1 MRKLGVAMGMAA
13 AALMTA
19 PRPAEACGGFFCGRQ
34 PVDQTAERILFA
46 TNQDGSVTMV
56 TQIQYAGAAPD
67 FAWVVPLAEVPAV
80 DSLAVFPQLAL
91 TALDTATGPQFQ
103 WPNDPNCYPAF
114 PEATAGGGSTSG
126 GTDDGDVAVHI
137 REEVGPYDVAV
148 VESTDPTALIDWL
161 RDNNFRVNDA
171 MAPYIGIYT
180 SEGMKFLALRLK
192 PDAEVTD
199 IQPFRFTLPSGSPSI
214 PIRLTAIAAEPEM
227 GITVMILGD
236 RRYGPANWTDVEI
249 DDDQIVWSANQWP
262 VQTNWTALVARSVDE
277 AGGRGFVTEMSG
289 PTIGIADQV
298 RNTMSSDEQQVAA
311 RDALLPLL
319 EGNTTITRLY
329 TRLSPEEMTVDPIF
343 RRTDGPVVSN
353 THLLPRYVDDRD
365 LCVGAPGAEAAGAA
379 SPCDFAACGAGGLCR
394 VVEGADGAQP
404 VAACACVPGTTAR
417 TTFDPSG
424 RPTVTCQDLRM
435 SFLNPGDRALPDAP
449 PLADPCAT
457 FDCGANGECVPMNMT
472 PTCRCSTG
480 YVAVGAIA
488 ADGSRA
494 TTCVL
499 PDEPVPAS
507 FYDRRVPQL
516 PDSLPGGRPV
526 DVPPPAVVAAS
537 GGCNAGGHAGSAVG
551 LSGALLGLLVAVR
564 RRRRS

>member
-1 MRKLGVAMGMAA
+1 MRKLWAATVMAA
-13 AALMTA
+13 AALTTA
-19 PRPAEACGGFFCGRQ
+19 PRPVEACGGFFCGQQ

-80 DSLAVFPQLAL
+80 ESLAVFPQLAL

-103 WPNDPNCYPAF
+103 WPDDPGCSPPIFA
-114 PEATAGGGSTSG
+114 PTAGGATG
-126 GTDDGDVAVHI
+126 GGVDDGDVTVHI

-148 VESTDPTALIDWL
+148 IESTDPTALIAWL

-171 MAPYIGIYT
+171 MAPYIRTYT
-180 SEGMKFLALRLK
+180 SEGMKFLALRLQ
-192 PDAEVTD
+192 PDAEVSD

-214 PIRLTAIAAEPEM
+214 PIRLTAVAAEPEM

-236 RRYGPANWTDVEI
+236 RRYGPANWPDVEI
-249 DDDQIVWSANQWP
+249 DDDQIVWRPDDWP
-262 VQTNWTALVARSVDE
+262 VQTNWTALVARGVDE

-289 PTIGIADQV
+289 PTTTIAEQV
-298 RNTMSSDEQQVAA
+298 RNVMSSDEQQMAA

-319 EGNTTITRLY
+319 EGNATITRLY

-343 RRTDGPVVSN
+343 RRTDGPAVSN
-353 THLLPRYVDDRD
+353 VRVLPRYVEGRD
-365 LCVGAPGAEAAGAA
+365 LCGGAPSAGSAAA
-379 SPCDFAACGAGGLCR
+379 SACDFAACGAGGLCR
-394 VVEGADGAQP
+394 VVEGAGGAEP
-404 VAACACVPGTTAR
+404 VAGCACVPGTTAR

-457 FDCGANGECVPMNMT
+457 FDCGSNGECVPMNMT

-488 ADGSRA
+488 GDGSRQ

-507 FYDRRVPQL
+507 FYDRRVPSL

-526 DVPPPAVVAAS
+526 DVPPPVVTAAT
-537 GGCNAGGHAGSAVG
+537 GGCNAGGHAGSAAG
-551 LSGALLGLLVAVR
+551 LGGALLGLLFGVR

>member
-1 MRKLGVAMGMAA
+1 MRKLLAATVMAA
-13 AALMTA
+13 AALTAA

-80 DSLAVFPQLAL
+80 ESLAVFPQLAL

-103 WPNDPNCYPAF
+103 WPDDPGCYPPVFNAGGG
-114 PEATAGGGSTSG
+114 PTAGGV
-126 GTDDGDVAVHI
+126 DDGGVTVHV
-137 REEVGPYDVAV
+137 RAEVGPYDVAV
-148 VESTDPTALIDWL
+148 IESTDPTALIDWL
-161 RDNNFRVNDA
+161 RGNGFRVNDA
-171 MAPYIGIYT
+171 MAPYIRIYT
-180 SEGMKFLALRLK
+180 SEGMKFLALRLQ
-192 PDAEVTD
+192 PDAEVSD

-227 GITVMILGD
+227 GITVMLLGD
-236 RRYGPANWTDVEI
+236 RRYGPANWPDVEI
-249 DDDQIVWSANQWP
+249 DDDQIVWRPDAWP
-262 VQTNWTALVARSVDE
+262 MQTNWTALVARGVDE

-289 PTIGIADQV
+289 PTASIAEQV
-298 RNTMSSDEQQVAA
+298 RNTMTSDDAQLAA

-329 TRLSPEEMTVDPIF
+329 TRLSPEEMTVDPLF
-343 RRTDGPVVSN
+343 RRTDGPEVSN
-353 THLLPRYVDDRD
+353 VRLLPRYVEGRD
-365 LCVGAPGAEAAGAA
+365 LCVAPGADAAAA

-394 VVEGADGAQP
+394 IVEVAAGSQP

-457 FDCGANGECVPMNMT
+457 FDCGSNGECVPMNMT

-488 ADGSRA
+488 DDGSRA
-494 TTCVL
+494 TTCVF

-507 FYDRRVPQL
+507 FYNGRVPPL

-526 DVPPPAVVAAS
+526 DVPPPAVESAS
-537 GGCNAGGHAGSAVG
+537 GGCNAGGHAGGACG
-551 LSGALLGLLVAVR
+551 LGGALLGLLFAVR

>member
-1 MRKLGVAMGMAA
+1 MRKLWAAAVMTA

-46 TNQDGSVTMV
+46 TNEDGSVTMV

-67 FAWVVPLAEVPAV
+67 FAWVVPLAEVPAA

-91 TALDTATGPQFQ
+91 TALDAATGPQFQ
-103 WPNDPNCYPAF
+103 WPDDPSCYPAF
-114 PEATAGGGSTSG
+114 DAAEAGGSPSAG
-126 GTDDGDVAVHI
+126 GVDDGGVTVHI

-148 VESTDPTALIDWL
+148 IESTDPAALVDWL
-161 RDNNFRVNDA
+161 RRNGFRVNDA
-171 MAPYIGIYT
+171 MAPYIRIYT
-180 SEGMKFLALRLK
+180 SEGMKFLALRLQ
-192 PDAEVTD
+192 PDAEVSD

-236 RRYGPANWTDVEI
+236 RRYGPANWPDVEI
-249 DDDQIVWSANQWP
+249 DDDQIVWRPYGWP
-262 VQTNWTALVARSVDE
+262 MQTNWTALVARGVDE

-289 PTIGIADQV
+289 PTTDIAEQV
-298 RNTMSSDEQQVAA
+298 RNTMSSDEEQIAA

-319 EGNTTITRLY
+319 EGNATITRLY

-343 RRTDGPVVSN
+343 RRTDGPAVSN
-353 THLLPRYVDDRD
+353 VRVLPRYVDGRD
-365 LCVGAPGAEAAGAA
+365 LCESAPGAESAAA

-394 VVEGADGAQP
+394 VVAVADGAQP

-424 RPTVTCQDLRM
+424 QPTVTCQDLRM

-457 FDCGANGECVPMNMT
+457 FDCGPNGECVPMNMT

-480 YVAVGAIA
+480 YVAVGSIA
-488 ADGSRA
+488 DDGSRE

-499 PDEPVPAS
+499 PGEPVPTS
-507 FYDRRVPQL
+507 FYNGRVPDL

-526 DVPPPAVVAAS
+526 DVPPPALEATS
-537 GGCNAGGHAGSAVG
+537 GGCNAAAHAGSAGG
-551 LSGALLGLLVAVR
+551 LGGVLLGLLFAVR

>member
-1 MRKLGVAMGMAA
+1 MRKLWAATVMTA
-13 AALMTA
+13 AALTTA
-19 PRPAEACGGFFCGRQ
+19 PRPVEACGGFFCGRQ

-67 FAWVVPLAEVPAV
+67 FAWVVPLGEVPAV

-91 TALDTATGPQFQ
+91 TALDAATGPQFQ
-103 WPNDPNCYPAF
+103 WPDDPSCYPPVLDA
-114 PEATAGGGSTSG
+114 AAGGGSPPAA
-126 GTDDGDVAVHI
+126 DDGDVTVHI

-148 VESTDPTALIDWL
+148 IESTDPTALVDWL
-161 RDNNFRVNDA
+161 RRNNFRVNDA
-171 MAPYIGIYT
+171 MTPYIRIYT
-180 SEGMKFLALRLK
+180 SEGMKFLALRLQ
-192 PDAEVTD
+192 PDAEVSD

-227 GITVMILGD
+227 GITVMVLGD
-236 RRYGPANWTDVEI
+236 RRYGPANWPDIEI
-249 DDDQIVWSANQWP
+249 DDNQIVWRPNEWP
-262 VQTNWTALVARSVDE
+262 MQTNWTALVARGVDE

-289 PTIGIADQV
+289 PTTNIAEQV
-298 RNTMSSDEQQVAA
+298 RNTMSSDEAQVAA

-319 EGNTTITRLY
+319 ESNATITRLY
-329 TRLSPEEMTVDPIF
+329 TRLSPEEMTVDPVF
-343 RRTDGPVVSN
+343 RRTDGPEVSN
-353 THLLPRYVDDRD
+353 VRVLPRYVDGRD
-365 LCVGAPGAEAAGAA
+365 LCGGAPGAESAAA

-394 VVEGADGAQP
+394 VVEVAGGTQP
-404 VAACACVPGTTAR
+404 VAGCACVPGTTAR

-449 PLADPCAT
+449 PLADSCAT
-457 FDCGANGECVPMNMT
+457 FDCGPHGECVPMNMT

-480 YVAVGAIA
+480 YVAVGAVA
-488 ADGSRA
+488 GDGSRE

-507 FYDRRVPQL
+507 FYDRRVPHL

-526 DVPPPAVVAAS
+526 DVPPPTVEATS
-537 GGCNAGGHAGSAVG
+537 GGCNAGGHAGSAGG
-551 LSGALLGLLVAVR
+551 LGGALLGLLLAVR

>member
-1 MRKLGVAMGMAA
+1 MRKLWAATVMAA

-67 FAWVVPLAEVPAV
+67 FAWVIPLAEVPAV

-103 WPNDPNCYPAF
+103 WPDDPGCYPPVFNAGGG
-114 PEATAGGGSTSG
+114 PTAGGV
-126 GTDDGDVAVHI
+126 DDGGVTVHL

-148 VESTDPTALIDWL
+148 IESADPAALISWL
-161 RDNNFRVNDA
+161 RDNGFRVNDA

-180 SEGMKFLALRLK
+180 SEGMKFLALRLQ
-192 PDAEVTD
+192 PDAEVSD

-227 GITVMILGD
+227 GITVMLLGD
-236 RRYGPANWTDVEI
+236 RRYGPANWPDVEI
-249 DDDQIVWSANQWP
+249 DDDQIVWRPDEWP
-262 VQTNWTALVARSVDE
+262 VQTNWTALVARGVDE

-289 PTIGIADQV
+289 PTASIAEQV
-298 RNTMSSDEQQVAA
+298 RNTMTSDEAQVAA

-319 EGNTTITRLY
+319 EGNATITRLY

-343 RRTDGPVVSN
+343 RRTDGPEVSN
-353 THLLPRYVDDRD
+353 VRVLPRSVEGRD
-365 LCVGAPGAEAAGAA
+365 LCGGADAAAA

-394 VVEGADGAQP
+394 VVEVAGGAQP

-457 FDCGANGECVPMNMT
+457 FDCGPHGECVPMNMT

-488 ADGSRA
+488 DDGSRE

-507 FYDRRVPQL
+507 FYDGRVPPL

-537 GGCNAGGHAGSAVG
+537 GGCNAGGHAGGAGG
-551 LSGALLGLLVAVR
+551 LGAALIGLLAAVR

>member
-1 MRKLGVAMGMAA
+1 MRKLWAATVMAA
-13 AALMTA
+13 AALTTA
-19 PRPAEACGGFFCGRQ
+19 SRPAEACGGFFCGRQ

-46 TNQDGSVTMV
+46 TNPDGSVTMV

-103 WPNDPNCYPAF
+103 WPSDGSCF
-114 PEATAGGGSTSG
+114 PPLAAGAPGGATSVDSVGDGGVT
-126 GTDDGDVAVHI
+126 VHI

-148 VESTDPTALIDWL
+148 VESSDPAALVDWL
-161 RDNNFRVNDA
+161 RSNGFRVNDA
-171 MAPYIGIYT
+171 MTPYIRTYT
-180 SEGMKFLALRLK
+180 SEGMKFLALRLQ
-192 PDAEVTD
+192 PDAEVSD

-236 RRYGPANWTDVEI
+236 RRYGPANWPEIEI
-249 DDDQIVWSANQWP
+249 DDDQIVWTPYQWP
-262 VQTNWTALVARSVDE
+262 VQTNWTALVARGVDE

-289 PTIGIADQV
+289 PTASIAAQV

-319 EGNTTITRLY
+319 EGNATITRLY

-343 RRTDGPVVSN
+343 RRTDGPEVSN
-353 THLLPRYVDDRD
+353 VRMLPRYVDGRD
-365 LCVGAPGAEAAGAA
+365 LCGDSPSAGAA
-379 SPCDFAACGAGGLCR
+379 STTPCDFAACGAGGLCR
-394 VVEGADGAQP
+394 VVEGANGTLP
-404 VAACACVPGTTAR
+404 VAGCACVPGTTAR

-424 RPTVTCQDLRM
+424 RPMVTCQDLRM

-457 FDCGANGECVPMNMT
+457 FDCGENGECVPMNMT
-472 PTCRCSTG
+472 PTCRCSAG

-488 ADGSRA
+488 ADGSRS

-507 FYDRRVPQL
+507 FYERRIPDL

-526 DVPPPAVVAAS
+526 DVPPPPVIEATS
-537 GGCNAGGHAGSAVG
+537 GGCNAGSGAGSAG
-551 LSGALLGLLVAVR
+551 ALGGALLGLLLAAR
-564 RRRRS
+564 RRRRA

>member
-1 MRKLGVAMGMAA
+1 MRKLWAATVMAA

-103 WPNDPNCYPAF
+103 WPDDPGCYPPVFNAGGG
-114 PEATAGGGSTSG
+114 PTAGGV
-126 GTDDGDVAVHI
+126 DDGGVTVHI

-148 VESTDPTALIDWL
+148 IESADPTALISWL
-161 RDNNFRVNDA
+161 RDNGFRVNDA

-180 SEGMKFLALRLK
+180 SEGMKFLALRLQ
-192 PDAEVTD
+192 PDAEVSD

-227 GITVMILGD
+227 GITVMLLGD
-236 RRYGPANWTDVEI
+236 RRYGPANWPDVEI
-249 DDDQIVWSANQWP
+249 DDDQIVWRSDAWP
-262 VQTNWTALVARSVDE
+262 VQTNWTALVARGVDE

-289 PTIGIADQV
+289 PTASIAEQV
-298 RNTMSSDEQQVAA
+298 RNTMTSDEAQVAA

-319 EGNTTITRLY
+319 EGNATITRLY

-343 RRTDGPVVSN
+343 RRTDGPEVSN
-353 THLLPRYVDDRD
+353 VRVLPRHVEGRD
-365 LCVGAPGAEAAGAA
+365 LCEVAPGADAAGA

-394 VVEGADGAQP
+394 VVEVAGGAQP

-457 FDCGANGECVPMNMT
+457 FDCGPHGECVPMNMT

-480 YVAVGAIA
+480 YVAVGDIA
-488 ADGSRA
+488 DDGSRE

-507 FYDRRVPQL
+507 FYDGRVPPL

-526 DVPPPAVVAAS
+526 DVPPPAVEAAS
-537 GGCNAGGHAGSAVG
+537 GGCNAGGRAGGAGG
-551 LSGALLGLLVAVR
+551 LGGALLGLLFAVR

>member
-1 MRKLGVAMGMAA
+1 MRKLWAATVMAA
-13 AALMTA
+13 AALTTA
-19 PRPAEACGGFFCGRQ
+19 PRPVEACGGFFCGRQ

-80 DSLAVFPQLAL
+80 ESLAVFPQLAL

-103 WPNDPNCYPAF
+103 WPDDPSCSPPVFNAGP
-114 PEATAGGGSTSG
+114 TAGGV
-126 GTDDGDVAVHI
+126 DDGGVTVHV
-137 REEVGPYDVAV
+137 RAEVGPYDVAV
-148 VESTDPTALIDWL
+148 IESADPAALIDWL
-161 RDNNFRVNDA
+161 RDNGFRVNDA
-171 MAPYIGIYT
+171 MAPYIRIYT
-180 SEGMKFLALRLK
+180 SEGMKFLALRLQ
-192 PDAEVTD
+192 PDAEVSD

-227 GITVMILGD
+227 GITVMLLGD
-236 RRYGPANWTDVEI
+236 RRYGPANWPDVEI
-249 DDDQIVWSANQWP
+249 DDNQIVWRPYDWP
-262 VQTNWTALVARSVDE
+262 VQTNWTALVARGVDE
-277 AGGRGFVTEMSG
+277 VGGRGFVTEMSG
-289 PTIGIADQV
+289 PTASIAEQV
-298 RNTMSSDEQQVAA
+298 RNTMTSDEAQLAA

-343 RRTDGPVVSN
+343 RRTDGPEVSN
-353 THLLPRYVDDRD
+353 VRMLPRHVEGRD
-365 LCVGAPGAEAAGAA
+365 LCVAPGADAAAA

-394 VVEGADGAQP
+394 VVEGAGGTEP

-457 FDCGANGECVPMNMT
+457 FDCGPHGECVPMNMT

-488 ADGSRA
+488 GDGSRE

-507 FYDRRVPQL
+507 FYNGRVPQL

-526 DVPPPAVVAAS
+526 DVPPPTVEASS
-537 GGCNAGGHAGSAVG
+537 GGCNAGGHAGGAGG
-551 LSGALLGLLVAVR
+551 LGGALLGLLLAVR
-564 RRRRS
+564 RRRRP

>member
-1 MRKLGVAMGMAA
+1 MRKLWAATVMAG

-19 PRPAEACGGFFCGRQ
+19 PRPVEACGGFFCGRQ

-91 TALDTATGPQFQ
+91 TALDAATGPQFQ
-103 WPNDPNCYPAF
+103 WPDDPGCALPVF
-114 PEATAGGGSTSG
+114 EAGPTAGGGV
-126 GTDDGDVAVHI
+126 DDGGVTVHL

-148 VESTDPTALIDWL
+148 IESADPTALIDWL
-161 RDNNFRVNDA
+161 RGNGFRVNDA
-171 MAPYIGIYT
+171 MAPYIRTYT
-180 SEGMKFLALRLK
+180 SEGMKFLALRLQ
-192 PDAEVTD
+192 PDAEVSD

-214 PIRLTAIAAEPEM
+214 PIRLTAVAAEPEM
-227 GITVMILGD
+227 GITVMLLGD
-236 RRYGPANWTDVEI
+236 RRYGPANWPDVEI
-249 DDDQIVWSANQWP
+249 DDDQIVWRPDTWP
-262 VQTNWTALVARSVDE
+262 METNWTALVARGVDE

-289 PTIGIADQV
+289 PTATIAEQV
-298 RNTMSSDEQQVAA
+298 RNTMTSDEAQLDA

-319 EGNTTITRLY
+319 EGNATITRLY
-329 TRLSPEEMTVDPIF
+329 TRLSAEEMTVDPIF
-343 RRTDGPVVSN
+343 RRTDGPEVSN
-353 THLLPRYVDDRD
+353 VRVLPRYVEGRD
-365 LCVGAPGAEAAGAA
+365 LCGGPPGAESAAA

-394 VVEGADGAQP
+394 VVEVAGGSQP

-457 FDCGANGECVPMNMT
+457 FDCGPHGECAPMNMT

-488 ADGSRA
+488 EDGSRA

-507 FYDRRVPQL
+507 FYNGRVPQL

-526 DVPPPAVVAAS
+526 DVPPPVVAAAS
-537 GGCNAGGHAGSAVG
+537 GGCSAGGHAGGAGG
-551 LSGALLGLLVAVR
+551 LGGALLGLLFAVR
-564 RRRRS
+564 RRRRA

>member
-1 MRKLGVAMGMAA
+1 MRKLLAATVMAA
-13 AALMTA
+13 AALTAA
-19 PRPAEACGGFFCGRQ
+19 PRPVEACGGFFCGRQ

-80 DSLAVFPQLAL
+80 ESLAVFPQLAL

-103 WPNDPNCYPAF
+103 WPDDPSCYPAF
-114 PEATAGGGSTSG
+114 PDAANDGPTAGGGV
-126 GTDDGDVAVHI
+126 DDGGVTVHV

-148 VESTDPTALIDWL
+148 IESTDPTALIEWL
-161 RDNNFRVNDA
+161 RGNGFRVNDA
-171 MAPYIGIYT
+171 MAPYIRIYT
-180 SEGMKFLALRLK
+180 SEGMKFLALRLQ
-192 PDAEVTD
+192 PDAEVSD

-227 GITVMILGD
+227 GITVMLLGD
-236 RRYGPANWTDVEI
+236 RRYGPANWPDVEI
-249 DDDQIVWSANQWP
+249 DDDQIVWRPYEWP
-262 VQTNWTALVARSVDE
+262 MQTNWTALVARGVDE
-277 AGGRGFVTEMSG
+277 VGGRGFVTEMSG
-289 PTIGIADQV
+289 PTASIAEQV
-298 RNTMSSDEQQVAA
+298 RNTMTSDEAQLAA

-343 RRTDGPVVSN
+343 RRTDGPEVSN
-353 THLLPRYVDDRD
+353 VRMLPRYVDGRD
-365 LCVGAPGAEAAGAA
+365 LCVAPGADAAAA

-394 VVEGADGAQP
+394 VVEVAGAQP

-457 FDCGANGECVPMNMT
+457 FDCGPQGECVPMNMT

-480 YVAVGAIA
+480 HVAVGSIA
-488 ADGSRA
+488 DDGSRA

-507 FYDRRVPQL
+507 FYNGRVPPL

-526 DVPPPAVVAAS
+526 DVPPPVVEATS
-537 GGCNAGGHAGSAVG
+537 GGCSAGGHAGSAGG
-551 LSGALLGLLVAVR
+551 LGGALLGLLFAVR

>member
-1 MRKLGVAMGMAA
+1 MRKVWAATVVAA
-13 AALMTA
+13 AALTTA
-19 PRPAEACGGFFCGRQ
+19 PRPVEACGGFFCGRQ
-34 PVDQTAERILFA
+34 PVDQTAERIVFA

-80 DSLAVFPQLAL
+80 ESLAVFPQLAL
-91 TALDTATGPQFQ
+91 TALDAATGPQFQ
-103 WPNDPNCYPAF
+103 WPDDPSCSPPVF
-114 PEATAGGGSTSG
+114 AGGGPTSG
-126 GTDDGDVAVHI
+126 GTDDGGVTVHI

-148 VESTDPTALIDWL
+148 IESTDPTALIEWL
-161 RDNNFRVNDA
+161 RSNDFRVNDA

-180 SEGMKFLALRLK
+180 SEGMKFLALRLQ
-192 PDAEVTD
+192 PDAEVSD

-227 GITVMILGD
+227 GITVMVLGD
-236 RRYGPANWTDVEI
+236 RRYGPANWPDIEI
-249 DDDQIVWSANQWP
+249 DDNQIVWRPYDWP
-262 VQTNWTALVARSVDE
+262 TQTNWTALVARGVDE

-289 PTIGIADQV
+289 PTASIAEQV
-298 RNTMSSDEQQVAA
+298 RNTMSSDEAQVAA

-319 EGNTTITRLY
+319 ESNTTITRLY

-343 RRTDGPVVSN
+343 RRTDGPEVSN
-353 THLLPRYVDDRD
+353 VRMLARYVDGRD
-365 LCVGAPGAEAAGAA
+365 MCVSAPGAESAAA
-379 SPCDFAACGAGGLCR
+379 SACDFAACGAGGLCR
-394 VVEGADGAQP
+394 VVEVAGGTQP
-404 VAACACVPGTTAR
+404 VAGCACVPGTTAR

-435 SFLNPGDRALPDAP
+435 SFLNPGDRTLPDAP

-457 FDCGANGECVPMNMT
+457 FDCGPHGECVPMNMT

-488 ADGSRA
+488 GDGSRE

-507 FYDRRVPQL
+507 FYNRRVPHL

-526 DVPPPAVVAAS
+526 DVPPPAVESAAS
-537 GGCNAGGHAGSAVG
+537 GGCNAGGHAGRAGG
-551 LSGALLGLLVAVR
+551 LGGALLGLLLVVR

>member
-1 MRKLGVAMGMAA
+1 M
-13 AALMTA
+13 
-19 PRPAEACGGFFCGRQ
+19 
-34 PVDQTAERILFA
+34 DQTAERILFA

-67 FAWVVPLAEVPAV
+67 FAWVVPLAEVPAA

-91 TALDTATGPQFQ
+91 TALDAATGPQFQ
-103 WPNDPNCYPAF
+103 WPDDPSCDLPVFAGAG
-114 PEATAGGGSTSG
+114 PTASDGGV
-126 GTDDGDVAVHI
+126 DDGGVTVHL

-148 VESTDPTALIDWL
+148 IESTDPAALVDWL
-161 RDNNFRVNDA
+161 RGNGFRVNDA
-171 MAPYIGIYT
+171 MAPYIRIYT
-180 SEGMKFLALRLK
+180 SEGMKFLALRLQ
-192 PDAEVTD
+192 PDAEVSD

-236 RRYGPANWTDVEI
+236 RRYGPANWPDVEI
-249 DDDQIVWSANQWP
+249 DDDKIVWRLYDWP
-262 VQTNWTALVARSVDE
+262 LQTNWTALVARGVDE

-289 PTIGIADQV
+289 PTAGIAEQV
-298 RNTMSSDEQQVAA
+298 RNTMSSDEAQVEA

-319 EGNTTITRLY
+319 EGNATITRLY

-343 RRTDGPVVSN
+343 RRTDGPDVSN
-353 THLLPRYVDDRD
+353 VRVLPRYVEGRD
-365 LCVGAPGAEAAGAA
+365 MCGGAPNAESAAA

-394 VVEGADGAQP
+394 VVEVAGGAQP

-424 RPTVTCQDLRM
+424 QPMVTCQDLRM

-457 FDCGANGECVPMNMT
+457 FDCGPNGECVPMNMT
-472 PTCRCSTG
+472 PTCRCSAG
-480 YVAVGAIA
+480 HVAVGAIA
-488 ADGSRA
+488 ADGSRE

-507 FYDRRVPQL
+507 FYDRRVPPL

-526 DVPPPAVVAAS
+526 DVPPPAVQAAS
-537 GGCNAGGHAGSAVG
+537 GGCNAGSGAGSAGG
-551 LSGALLGLLVAVR
+551 LGGALLGLLLAVR

>member
-1 MRKLGVAMGMAA
+1 MAA
-13 AALMTA
+13 AALTTA
-19 PRPAEACGGFFCGRQ
+19 PRPVEACGGFFCGRQ
-34 PVDQTAERILFA
+34 PVDQTAERIVFA

-80 DSLAVFPQLAL
+80 ESLDVFPQLAL

-103 WPNDPNCYPAF
+103 WPDDPSCSPPVFADDG
-114 PEATAGGGSTSG
+114 PTSG
-126 GTDDGDVAVHI
+126 STDDGGVTVHI

-148 VESTDPTALIDWL
+148 IESTDPTALIEWL
-161 RDNNFRVNDA
+161 RSNDFRVNDA

-180 SEGMKFLALRLK
+180 SEGMKFLALRLQ
-192 PDAEVTD
+192 PDAEISD

-227 GITVMILGD
+227 GITVMVLGD
-236 RRYGPANWTDVEI
+236 RRYGPANWPDIEI
-249 DDDQIVWSANQWP
+249 DDNQIVWNPYDWP
-262 VQTNWTALVARSVDE
+262 TQTNWTALVARSVDE

-289 PTIGIADQV
+289 PTASIAEQV
-298 RNTMSSDEQQVAA
+298 RNTMSSDEAQMAA

-343 RRTDGPVVSN
+343 RRTDGPEVSN
-353 THLLPRYVDDRD
+353 VRMLARHVDGRD
-365 LCVGAPGAEAAGAA
+365 MCVSAPGPESAAA
-379 SPCDFAACGAGGLCR
+379 SACDFAACGAGGLCR
-394 VVEGADGAQP
+394 VVEVAGGTQP

-457 FDCGANGECVPMNMT
+457 FDCGPHGECVPMNMT

-488 ADGSRA
+488 GDGSRE

-507 FYDRRVPQL
+507 FYNRRVPHL

-526 DVPPPAVVAAS
+526 DVPPPAVEATAS
-537 GGCNAGGHAGSAVG
+537 GGCNAGGHAGRAGG
-551 LSGALLGLLVAVR
+551 LGGALLGLLLAVR

>member
-1 MRKLGVAMGMAA
+1 MRKLWAATVMAA
-13 AALMTA
+13 AALTTA
-19 PRPAEACGGFFCGRQ
+19 PRPVEACGGFFCGRQ

-67 FAWVVPLAEVPAV
+67 FAWVIPLAEVPAA

-91 TALDTATGPQFQ
+91 TALDAATGPQFQ
-103 WPNDPNCYPAF
+103 WPDDPSCYPPVFDGAG
-114 PEATAGGGSTSG
+114 PTAGGGG
-126 GTDDGDVAVHI
+126 VDDGGVTVHL

-148 VESTDPTALIDWL
+148 IESTDPAALVDWL
-161 RDNNFRVNDA
+161 RDNGFRVNDA
-171 MAPYIGIYT
+171 MAPYIRIYT
-180 SEGMKFLALRLK
+180 SEGMKFLALRLQ
-192 PDAEVTD
+192 PDAEVSD

-236 RRYGPANWTDVEI
+236 RRYGPANWPDVEI
-249 DDDQIVWSANQWP
+249 DDNQIVWRPYDWP
-262 VQTNWTALVARSVDE
+262 MQTNWTALVARGVDE

-289 PTIGIADQV
+289 PTATIAEQV
-298 RNTMSSDEQQVAA
+298 RNTMSSDEAQVAA

-319 EGNTTITRLY
+319 EGNATITRLY

-343 RRTDGPVVSN
+343 RRTDGPEVSN
-353 THLLPRYVDDRD
+353 VRVLPRYVEGRD
-365 LCVGAPGAEAAGAA
+365 LCVDAPGGESAAA

-394 VVEGADGAQP
+394 VVEVEGGAQP

-457 FDCGANGECVPMNMT
+457 FDCGQNGECVPMNMT

-488 ADGSRA
+488 ADGSRE

-507 FYDRRVPQL
+507 FYEGRVPQL

-526 DVPPPAVVAAS
+526 DVPPPAVEATS
-537 GGCNAGGHAGSAVG
+537 GGCSAGGHAGSAGG
-551 LSGALLGLLVAVR
+551 LGGALLGLLLAVR

>member
-1 MRKLGVAMGMAA
+1 MRKLWAATVMAT
-13 AALMTA
+13 AALTTA
-19 PRPAEACGGFFCGRQ
+19 PRPVEACGGFFCGRQ

-67 FAWVVPLAEVPAV
+67 FAWVIPLAEVPAV

-91 TALDTATGPQFQ
+91 TALDAATGPQFQ
-103 WPNDPNCYPAF
+103 WPNDPSCDSPVLQ
-114 PEATAGGGSTSG
+114 AGGVDSPAAG
-126 GTDDGDVAVHI
+126 GADDGDVTVHV

-148 VESTDPTALIDWL
+148 IESTDPAALIDWL
-161 RDNNFRVNDA
+161 RSNGFRVNDA
-171 MAPYIGIYT
+171 MAPYIQIYT
-180 SEGMKFLALRLK
+180 SEGMKFLALRLQ
-192 PDAEVTD
+192 PDAEVSD

-227 GITVMILGD
+227 GITVMVLGD
-236 RRYGPANWTDVEI
+236 RRYGPANWPDIEI
-249 DDDQIVWSANQWP
+249 DDDQIVWTPYAWP
-262 VQTNWTALVARSVDE
+262 MQTNWTALVARGVDE

-289 PTIGIADQV
+289 PTTDIAEQL
-298 RNTMSSDEQQVAA
+298 RNTMSSDEAQVAA

-319 EGNTTITRLY
+319 ESNATITRLY

-343 RRTDGPVVSN
+343 RRTDGPAVSN
-353 THLLPRYVDDRD
+353 VRVLSRHVDGRD
-365 LCVGAPGAEAAGAA
+365 LCGDAPGAVPASA

-394 VVEGADGAQP
+394 VVEVGGGAQP
-404 VAACACVPGTTAR
+404 VAGCACVPGTTAR

-457 FDCGANGECVPMNMT
+457 FDCGPHGECVPMNMT

-488 ADGSRA
+488 ADGSRE

-507 FYDRRVPQL
+507 FYDRRVPNL
-516 PDSLPGGRPV
+516 PDSLPGGREV
-526 DVPPPAVVAAS
+526 DVPPPAVEATS
-537 GGCNAGGHAGSAVG
+537 GGCSAGSHAGSAGG
-551 LSGALLGLLVAVR
+551 LGGALLGLLLAVR